1 MRGERVTYKLNHVV
15 WHSRF
20 GDVVIPDQV
29 VERMW
34 AWDQISMPVPAI
46 LQDGRVEMISLKE
59 TDA

>member
-1 MRGERVTYKLNHVV
+1 MTYKLNHVV
-15 WHSRF
+15 WHSRY

-34 AWDQISMPVPAI
+34 AWDGVGMPVPAI
-46 LQDGRVEMISLKE
+46 LVCDGRVEMISLEE

>member
-1 MRGERVTYKLNHVV
+1 VTYKLNHVV

-29 VERMW
+29 VERMS
-34 AWDQISMPVPAI
+34 ARDAVRMPVPAI
-46 LQDGRVEMISLKE
+46 LQDGRVELISLEE

>member
-1 MRGERVTYKLNHVV
+1 MTYKLNHVV